1 MCPMPTDDVTSSVI
15 PGHRPYHHSGPGFVA
30 NPAAPD
36 FELDKPLKDAAAR
49 WLNLV
54 PAEHRHD
61 AREPAKDVLQTL
73 QEHTRSCP
81 GHPLAALW
89 VAHRHLRDPV
99 PAVRIASLVLASEAL
114 WWLGHFEDAGRA
126 AQAAADADPG
136 SAQALWRLAVALYRQ
151 GRFEEAGGRLDDLLK
166 LVSRFAPAWALRGQ
180 VRVWLDADN
189 PGAGRP
195 DFAAAAALTS
205 ASGTWV
211 VPYRMAGAAFQA
223 HADAEVR
230 VHDSDTGGSSG
241 SLVDVVLLP
250 DKSRVERGVDPDRRW
265 HLEGPSTGGGDS
277 DSLFGS
283 LGGDFAAG
291 ARSRVSFGTRFV
303 LYQRNIENLCKDR
316 AALREE
322 IRKSVAELFD
332 AALESRAAIAI
343 KGAPEQHAE
352 GANVPGDEDG
362 QSPA

>member
-1 MCPMPTDDVTSSVI
+1 MCPVPGDDVTPSVM
-15 PGHRPYHHSGPGFVA
+15 PSPRPSHHSGPGYVA
-30 NPAAPD
+30 NPEAPD
-36 FELDKPLKDAAAR
+36 FELDKPLRNAAAR

-61 AREPAKDVLQTL
+61 AGGSAKDVLETL
-73 QEHTRSCP
+73 REHTRSCP
-81 GHPLAALW
+81 DHPLRALW

-114 WWLGHFEDAGRA
+114 WWLGHFEDARRS
-126 AQAAADADPG
+126 AQAAVDADPA

-151 GRFEEAGGRLDDLLK
+151 GRFEEAGERLDDLVK
-166 LVSRFAPAWALRGQ
+166 LASRFAPAWALRGQ
-180 VRVWLDADN
+180 VKVWLDADN
-189 PGAGRP
+189 PDAGRA

-205 ASGTWV
+205 DPGTWV
-211 VPYRMAGAAFQA
+211 VPYRMARADFQST
-223 HADAEVR
+223 ADAQIR
-230 VHDSDTGGSSG
+230 VHDSETGGSSG
-241 SLVDVVLLP
+241 ALADVVLLP

-277 DSLFGS
+277 DSLFSG

-303 LYQRNIENLCKDR
+303 LYQRNIENLCQDR
-316 AALREE
+316 ATLREE
-322 IRKSVAELFD
+322 IRKSVAELYD
-332 AALESRAAIAI
+332 AALESRATIGI

-362 QSPA
+362 

>member
-1 MCPMPTDDVTSSVI
+1 MCPVPGDDVTPPVI
-15 PGHRPYHHSGPGFVA
+15 PGPRPSRHSGPGYVA
-30 NPAAPD
+30 NPKAPD
-36 FELDKPLKDAAAR
+36 FELDGPLRNAAAR

-61 AREPAKDVLQTL
+61 GRESAKDALETL
-73 QEHTRSCP
+73 REHTRSCP
-81 GHPLAALW
+81 DHPLGALW
-89 VAHRHLRDPV
+89 AAHRHLRDPV

-114 WWLGHFEDAGRA
+114 WWLGHFEDARRA
-126 AQAAADADPG
+126 AQAAADADPA

-151 GRFEEAGGRLDDLLK
+151 GRFEEAGEHLDDLLK
-166 LVSRFAPAWALRGQ
+166 LANRFAPGWSLRGQ
-180 VRVWLDADN
+180 VKVWLDAGN
-189 PGAGRP
+189 PEAGRA

-205 ASGTWV
+205 GSYAWV
-211 VPYRMAGAAFQA
+211 VPYRMSGAEFQA
-223 HADAEVR
+223 TVDAQVTVHDAE
-230 VHDSDTGGSSG
+230 TAGSSG
-241 SLVDVVLLP
+241 EPVDVVLLP

-265 HLEGPSTGGGDS
+265 HLEGPSAGGGDS
-277 DSLFGS
+277 DTQFGG

-291 ARSRVSFGTRFV
+291 ARSRVTFGTRFV
-303 LYQRNIENLCKDR
+303 LYQRNIENLCRNR
-316 AALREE
+316 ATLREE

-362 QSPA
+362 

>member
-1 MCPMPTDDVTSSVI
+1 
-15 PGHRPYHHSGPGFVA
+15 
-30 NPAAPD
+30 
-36 FELDKPLKDAAAR
+36 
-49 WLNLV
+49 
-54 PAEHRHD
+54 
-61 AREPAKDVLQTL
+61 
-73 QEHTRSCP
+73 
-81 GHPLAALW
+81 

-114 WWLGHFEDAGRA
+114 WWLGHFEDARRA
-126 AQAAADADPG
+126 AQAAADADPA
-136 SAQALWRLAVALYRQ
+136 SSQALWRLAVALYRQ
-151 GRFEEAGGRLDDLLK
+151 GRFEEAGERLDELLK
-166 LVSRFAPAWALRGQ
+166 VASRFAPAWALRGQ
-180 VRVWLDADN
+180 VKVWLDADN
-189 PGAGRP
+189 PEAGRA

-205 ASGTWV
+205 GSDTWV
-211 VPYRMAGAAFQA
+211 VPYRMAGADFQA
-223 HADAEVR
+223 TADAQIR
-230 VHDSDTGGSSG
+230 VHDAETGGSSG
-241 SLVDVVLLP
+241 EPVDVVLLP

-277 DSLFGS
+277 DNLFGG

-303 LYQRNIENLCKDR
+303 LYQRNIENLCQDK

-332 AALESRAAIAI
+332 AALEPHAAIAI

-362 QSPA
+362 